1 MAETSQMDEVLT
13 QSIEDRVAVLTLNR
27 PDRLNALNPELMR
40 RLPGA
45 LAELAEDDAVGC
57 VVLTGAGAG
66 FCSGGDVQEITKA
79 ADDHVAGVAPTKAS
93 LERRIRWLRRCVEA
107 SRLLVEMPKPAIA
120 MINGTCAGAG
130 LSLAAACDIR
140 FAVST
145 AKFVPVFAAMGLSGD
160 YGGSW
165 LWSRIL
171 GSAKARQ
178 LYLLGERRNAAQALA
193 FGLVDRL
200 YEPADLRAE
209 TMKVAQQ
216 LANLPGSAISYIKA
230 NLNAAHTE
238 GLAASLDRESVNM
251 MLARHSLIE
260 LRKSKS

>member
-1 MAETSQMDEVLT
+1 MDEVIIH
-13 QSIEDRVAVLTLNR
+13 SIEDRVAVLSLNR

-45 LAELAEDDAVGC
+45 ISELAEDDSVGC
-57 VVLTGAGAG
+57 IVLTGSGKG
-66 FCSGGDVQEITKA
+66 FCSGGDLQEINKA
-79 ADDHVAGVAPTKAS
+79 ADDHVAGVAPTKAT
-93 LERRIRWLRRCVEA
+93 LQRRIRWLRRCVEA

-140 FAVST
+140 IAATTV
-145 AKFVPVFAAMGLSGD
+145 KFVPVFAAMGLSGD

-178 LYLLGERRNAAQALA
+178 LYMLGEQRDAAEALA

-209 TMKVAQQ
+209 TMKIAHR
-216 LANLPGSAISYIKA
+216 LAHLPGSVITYIKA
-230 NLNAAHTE
+230 NLNAATTE
-238 GLAASLDRESVNM
+238 TLAASLDRESTNM
-251 MLARHSLIE
+251 MLARHALIE
-260 LRKSKS
+260 ARKASS